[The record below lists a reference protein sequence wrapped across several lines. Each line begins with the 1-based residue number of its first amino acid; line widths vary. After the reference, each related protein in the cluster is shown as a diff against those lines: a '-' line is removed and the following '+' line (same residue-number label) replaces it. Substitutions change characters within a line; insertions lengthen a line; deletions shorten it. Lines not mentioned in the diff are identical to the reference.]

1 MQKLLCLFYKRTH
14 KAWQRVHESQDL
26 RWILSDPTV
35 LKLFSTIISL
45 KSPRLEPG
53 KPGLKVTGINGSS
66 PLQSISFLG
75 SWEGSSS
82 WLKGRSSS
90 PPLGKLKVKQPTCKT
105 PEQSRWSDYRLSG
118 ACLSKLLCFRTKT
131 RGIGESKKPTLLI
144 LSLLGS
150 CMLSRDQLFVTL
162 WATLWTTLPGSS
174 VHEIFQTRILEWI
187 AISYCRG
194 SSQSRDR
201 THTSC
206 VSCALQVDSYYWA
219 TGQFFGVMDIGPFKN
234 PLKDLREGC
243 SSHF

>member
-131 RGIGESKKPTLLI
+131 KGIRDSKKPTLLI

-150 CMLSRDQLFVTL
+150 RMLSHDSL
-162 WATLWTTLPGSS
+162 WPYGRRYGLSCQAPLSMR
-174 VHEIFQTRILEWI
+174 F
-187 AISYCRG
+187 
-194 SSQSRDR
+194 SR
-201 THTSC
+201 
-206 VSCALQVDSYYWA
+206 QEY
-219 TGQFFGVMDIGPFKN
+219 
-234 PLKDLREGC
+234 
-243 SSHF
+243 